1 LSQDFDLDDLFEEEE
16 SESYQEKETLRTKL
30 AKVVIES
37 DLTTLTLDE
46 LKRIK
51 NEYERGLD
59 DKHKYILINRIDELL
74 LEDCRIIISSLP
86 IDSASS
92 FIHRGEE
99 LKKIFKD
106 LSDNAQ
112 TLFLH
117 DFIEVY
123 VKGILNILKKVYL
136 GLWFSMDKKFL
147 LMYIKNDTFLTSI
160 HSIEIANT
168 VKQLVKD
175 DFVKVFVKSDLEHFF
190 LTNYNDYLDV
200 IKDFLGNSGYEEIIK
215 EVEAECLSNAPFL
228 NIAGWF
234 KLQNKQLPDGAK
246 SKFLELNNHKI
257 VYNLSILGMFDDPE
271 GVLLSQIIDK
281 ILSKNGY
288 LFYYDEENLGNNGL
302 YKWIENISFAKHLV
316 FKYGKDISHREFI
329 RLQCNDRLT
338 LYFNLHL
345 DVITPIELK
354 ECLIGNKIGL
364 FGGDE
369 YLDSECG
376 RLAVSSILIDADC
389 TTEAGVNNAIEWL
402 NKYVGEKPNDNESL
416 KIWSSKTSS
425 FVYHLSTSTNE
436 HLKVLL
442 WAMYFM
448 SSGKIDLLK
457 DIYCLLPVDLQIR
470 VLKKL
475 FNLMA
480 LGKIDSSLGWLETNL
495 GVNKHNLSLPIMIV
509 LRFLR
514 LKMENPDA
522 YMKDTIMLELFA
534 QQADQ
539 SKWYMVN
546 KFLTPCN
553 GRIYR
558 PYVGPESIDD
568 SQFTFSGYIEKTICE
583 EQNVYSFVLTKKVVT
598 KQKEE
603 TQYDNKL
610 FDCIQDYIS
619 INFSK
624 DQYKSCDY
632 NGNRIY
638 YFKDSVAH
646 DVRLMAESYQIMMPD
661 VDYKHTY
668 KQLSDSEKFCCECR
682 LSDKLDNSTN
692 RLFLWCS
699 NHSCFSKPA
708 HFHSSNEWEDYTVLD
723 FMRILNI
730 STDYTSKI
738 GKTTRFGQYIIFSSY
753 MQSFHELYEHLKCR
767 GCGKLMEPCDIS
779 NFSRSTVTDFH
790 CVQSDCDCKD
800 IVYLNHCFNQKCNH
814 IIDSRDS
821 KQCPNG
827 GYICEKCGSCCS
839 QEKFKERLDR

>member
-1 LSQDFDLDDLFEEEE
+1 MLCKEYIFYDAETS
-16 SESYQEKETLRTKL
+16 SYPRFPQNIAL
-30 AKVVIES
+30 AENIISIYGKKIS
-37 DLTTLTLDE
+37 CKQFMR
-46 LKRIK
+46 LKCK
-51 NEYERGLD
+51 D
-59 DKHKYILINRIDELL
+59 
-74 LEDCRIIISSLP
+74 RIILHFELYLDLVTP
-86 IDSASS
+86 
-92 FIHRGEE
+92 EE
-99 LKKIFKD
+99 LKEYL
-106 LSDNAQ
+106 LSD
-112 TLFLH
+112 T
-117 DFIEVY
+117 
-123 VKGILNILKKVYL
+123 KG
-136 GLWFSMDKKFL
+136 FC
-147 LMYIKNDTFLTSI
+147 IKIHLDTKCG
-160 HSIEIANT
+160 EQAIA
-168 VKQLVKD
+168 
-175 DFVKVFVKSDLEHFF
+175 
-190 LTNYNDYLDV
+190 
-200 IKDFLGNSGYEEIIK
+200 
-215 EVEAECLSNAPFL
+215 
-228 NIAGWF
+228 
-234 KLQNKQLPDGAK
+234 
-246 SKFLELNNHKI
+246 
-257 VYNLSILGMFDDPE
+257 SIL
-271 GVLLSQIIDK
+271 
-281 ILSKNGY
+281 
-288 LFYYDEENLGNNGL
+288 
-302 YKWIENISFAKHLV
+302 
-316 FKYGKDISHREFI
+316 RE
-329 RLQCNDRLT
+329 L
-338 LYFNLHL
+338 
-345 DVITPIELK
+345 
-354 ECLIGNKIGL
+354 
-364 FGGDE
+364 
-369 YLDSECG
+369 
-376 RLAVSSILIDADC
+376 DC
-389 TTEAGVNNAIEWL
+389 TTVDGINSSISWL
-402 NKYVGEKPNDNESL
+402 NTYVGPRDTESYLQNFKIQSIL
-416 KIWSSKTSS
+416 KL
-425 FVYHLSTSTNE
+425 LSTSTNE

-457 DIYCLLPVDLQIR
+457 DIYCLLPADLQIR

-480 LGKIDSSLGWLETNL
+480 LGKIDSSLDWLETNL

-583 EQNVYSFVLTKKVVT
+583 VQNVYSFVLTKKVVT

-610 FDCIQDYIS
+610 FDRIQDYIS

-661 VDYKHTY
+661 IDYKHTY

-708 HFHSSNEWEDYTVLD
+708 HFHSSYEWEDYTVLD

-738 GKTTRFGQYIIFSSY
+738 GKTTRFGQYMIFSSY

-839 QEKFKERLDR
+839 QEKFKERLDRLNKTGGHISKRLLDLIASGSGHWEEGVKFCYKCGKKLQDDSCSDCHISYSKK